1 MWADKREKQDNVL
14 IDWNQNMMLE
24 VTLDKPDDF
33 LKIKETLTRM
43 GIASTE
49 KKILYQS
56 CHILHK
62 RGRYFIVHFKEMF
75 ILDGKP
81 TNLSLNDIKRR
92 NSIALLLD
100 QWNLLKIQRKDIIE
114 NTTLS
119 PNEIAVITHAE
130 KQNWTIV
137 TKYKIGKVKSKFT

>member
-1 MWADKREKQDNVL
+1 MWMNKRENQDDVL
-14 IDWNQNMMLE
+14 VDWDQNMMLE
-24 VTLDKPDDF
+24 ITLDKPDDF
-33 LKIKETLTRM
+33 LKIRETLSRI
-43 GIASTE
+43 GIISAE
-49 KKILYQS
+49 KKTLYQS

-100 QWNLLKIQRKDIIE
+100 QWDLLKVLNKEIIE
-114 NTTLS
+114 KTTFPL
-119 PNEIAVITHAE
+119 NEIAIITHSE
-130 KQNWTIV
+130 KPNWNIV
-137 TKYKIGKVKSKFT
+137 SKYKIGKVKSKFT